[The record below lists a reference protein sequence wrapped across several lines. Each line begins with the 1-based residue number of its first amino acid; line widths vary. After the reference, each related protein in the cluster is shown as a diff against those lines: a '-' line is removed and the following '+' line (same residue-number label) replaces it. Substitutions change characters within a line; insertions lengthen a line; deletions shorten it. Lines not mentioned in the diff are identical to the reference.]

1 MGLGSVVAHCGPE
14 ELLAV
19 LRVQVFVC
27 SHHESRRRDE
37 TVAEGASLVD
47 EEPVDHC
54 KVPSTLPS
62 FD

>member
-1 MGLGSVVAHCGPE
+1 M
-14 ELLAV
+14 